1 MEQGKRKFT
10 LKDLPIKFDPNDN
23 TFISSKLADDN
34 GNVSL
39 FKLIV
44 DPKGPFIRQRTNDNE
59 RIIY

>member
-39 FKLIV
+39 FKLII
-44 DPKGPFIRQRTNDNE
+44 DPNEPFIRQRINDNE